1 MACHS
6 GDHTQI
12 GINQFSQ
19 IIYVAIEIS
28 QSIILNNGNTSLALY
43 MDEIVSINKDVSSL
57 GLKWIL

>member
-1 MACHS
+1 MS
-6 GDHTQI
+6 FRWTYTNRYKPI
-12 GINQFSQ
+12 SQ

-28 QSIILNNGNTSLALY
+28 QSIILNNGNTFLALY